1 MSKSSRTILAV
12 FALAV
17 VAACA
22 PRAQEPVAY
31 EPIPA
36 PVTDD
41 RVGGKYAK

>member
-17 VAACA
+17 VTACA
-22 PRAQEPVAY
+22 PRAQQPVY

-41 RVGGKYAK
+41 RAGGKYAK